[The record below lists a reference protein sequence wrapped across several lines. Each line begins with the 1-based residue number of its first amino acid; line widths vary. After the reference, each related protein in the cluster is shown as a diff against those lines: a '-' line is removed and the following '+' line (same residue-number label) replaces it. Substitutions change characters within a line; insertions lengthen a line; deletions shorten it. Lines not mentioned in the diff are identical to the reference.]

1 METGILFIQEE
12 ETGKSKVIFE
22 PVEGTIWMNVNQIA
36 KLLGRFPVT
45 VSNHLRAV
53 MKSGVLC
60 ENEVCRSYRYY
71 TNSKTCPEREGVLY
85 NLDVVIALAY
95 RIKSCQ
101 SEIIRKWLL
110 KRICAGQSSAPVQ
123 FTFDSKLILN

>member
-1 METGILFIQEE
+1 METGTLYIREDEI
-12 ETGKSKVIFE
+12 GKPEVIFE
-22 PVEGTIWMNVNQIA
+22 PVEGTVWLNVNQIA
-36 KLLGRFPVT
+36 KLLGCFPVT

-53 MKSGVLC
+53 MKSGILW

-71 TNSKTCPEREGVLY
+71 TNSKTCPEREGILY

-95 RIKSCQ
+95 RIKSYQ

-110 KRICAGQSSAPVQ
+110 KRICVVQSPAPVQ
-123 FTFDSKLILN
+123 FDFYSKLILN